1 MPRPPRFCYASA
13 GKMSDAQRGHLVF
26 ACGSSLYAVPAERAA
41 EVVSL
46 PQLTRV
52 PGAPPHL
59 LGVFAH
65 RGEVIPVIDMGVLV
79 GTKGE
84 ATSRRA
90 VLVRV
95 PRGSLALTA
104 GRVAGV
110 STLTGELTT
119 PLGSSGVQAHLRGPA
134 KAPSGEVAIIDP
146 EGMFELLSKGA

>member
-1 MPRPPRFCYASA
+1 
-13 GKMSDAQRGHLVF
+13 MSHAQRGHLVF
-26 ACGSSLYAVPAERAA
+26 ACGNSLYAVPAERAA

-65 RGEVIPVIDMGVLV
+65 RGEVIPVIDIGTLV
-79 GTKGE
+79 GNKGE
-84 ATSRRA
+84 TTHRRA

-110 STLTGELTT
+110 STLTGDLS
-119 PLGSSGVQAHLRGPA
+119 PLGTSGVQAHLRGPA
-134 KAPSGEVAIIDP
+134 KAPAGEVAVIEP
-146 EGMFELLSKGA
+146 EGMFEMLSKGG

>member
-1 MPRPPRFCYASA
+1 
-13 GKMSDAQRGHLVF
+13 MSDAQKGHLVF
-26 ACGSSLYAVPAERAA
+26 ACGESLYAVPAERAA

-46 PQLTRV
+46 PALTRV

-65 RGEVIPVIDMGVLV
+65 RGEVIPVIDMGLLV
-79 GTKGE
+79 GSKGE
-84 ATSRRA
+84 SHTRRA

-110 STLTGELTT
+110 SALTGTFE
-119 PLGSSGVQAHLRGPA
+119 PLGQTGVQAHLKGPA
-134 KAPSGEVAIIDP
+134 RAPAGDVAVIEP
-146 EGMFELLSKGA
+146 EGMFELLSKGS

>member
-1 MPRPPRFCYASA
+1 MSPV
-13 GKMSDAQRGHLVF
+13 SDAQRGHLVF
-26 ACGSSLYAVPAERAA
+26 ACGESLYAVPAERAA

-65 RGEVIPVIDMGVLV
+65 RGEVIPVIDIALLV
-79 GTKGE
+79 GAKGE
-84 ATSRRA
+84 TASRRA

-104 GRVAGV
+104 SRGAGGSV
-110 STLTGELTT
+110 LTGDGA
-119 PLGSSGVQAHLRGPA
+119 PLGTSGVQAHLRGPM
-134 KAPSGEVAIIDP
+134 KAAAGEVAVIEP
-146 EGMFELLSKGA
+146 EGIFEHLSKGA

>member
-1 MPRPPRFCYASA
+1 
-13 GKMSDAQRGHLVF
+13 MSEALKGHLVF
-26 ACGSSLYAVPAERAA
+26 ACGESLYAVPAERAA

-46 PQLTRV
+46 PALTRV

-79 GTKGE
+79 GAKGE
-84 ATSRRA
+84 AANRRA

-95 PRGSLALTA
+95 AKGSLALTA

-110 STLTGELTT
+110 SMLSGELS
-119 PLGSSGVQAHLRGPA
+119 PLGTSGVQAHLKGPA
-134 KAPSGEVAIIDP
+134 RASVGEVAVIEP
-146 EGMFELLSKGA
+146 EGMFELLSKGT

>member
-1 MPRPPRFCYASA
+1 
-13 GKMSDAQRGHLVF
+13 MSDAQRGHLVF
-26 ACGSSLYAVPAERAA
+26 ACGNSLYAVPAERAA

-65 RGEVIPVIDMGVLV
+65 RGEVIPVIDVGALV
-79 GTKGE
+79 GAKGE
-84 ATSRRA
+84 STHRRA

-110 STLTGELTT
+110 STLTGELN
-119 PLGSSGVQAHLRGPA
+119 PLGTSGVQAHLRGPA
-134 KAPSGEVAIIDP
+134 KAAAGEVAVIDP
-146 EGMFELLSKGA
+146 EGMFEMLSKGA

>member
-1 MPRPPRFCYASA
+1 
-13 GKMSDAQRGHLVF
+13 MSDAQRGHLVF
-26 ACGSSLYAVPAERAA
+26 ACGDSLYAVPAERAA

-46 PQLTRV
+46 PALTRV
-52 PGAPPHL
+52 PGAPAHL

-65 RGEVIPVIDMGVLV
+65 RGEVIPVIDIGLLL
-79 GTKGE
+79 GTRGE
-84 ATSRRA
+84 ATTRRA

-110 STLTGELTT
+110 SVLTGELT
-119 PLGSSGVQAHLRGPA
+119 PLGTTGVQAHLRGPA
-134 KAPSGEVAIIDP
+134 KAPSGDGAVIEP